1 MLTADLLRATSR
13 GGLVRPQWLPTE
25 GPGGDAARARA
36 AELIAVFA
44 EHVGR
49 PRGAL
54 DEAVEAR
61 VAGRPDPKLD
71 RGLVKLLEDRA
82 RFVGLPPE
90 EAAVR
95 RRTVFEAAAA
105 RRRADAPEFDGDLEA
120 ELVLDPTWFDR
131 GGLLATV
138 AAGFDTTAER
148 VDRELYGDLS
158 ENEVLE
164 AFESLPPEEL
174 VERYNLALA
183 QAVLLRAMKL
193 RVTIERADPPRLR
206 QLIRH
211 VKFHGLMTAARRD
224 GDVVVL
230 ELDGPLSIFSATPR
244 YGVKM
249 AGFLPALLLCEAWS
263 LEAEVQLGHARQRRT
278 FVLDPSAGLRSRA
291 RDAGAWLPELVEA
304 FERRFA
310 EVAPDWEIDRAVPLL
325 NLGGEVVVPDFRFV
339 HKKSRFEASLE
350 VLGYWRRGAV
360 DRRLAALREHGAPRL
375 VLALDPGL
383 KVGEEKLRGL
393 EGPVVSFRDVPDAR
407 KVRKALEDL
416 RRSAGPKRKRKP
428 RAPKAVSGG

>member
-1 MLTADLLRATSR
+1 MLTADLVRATAR
-13 GGLVRPQWLPTE
+13 GGLVRPQWLATA
-25 GPGGDAARARA
+25 GPGGEAARARA
-36 AELIAVFA
+36 AEWIALFD

-49 PRGAL
+49 PRGEL
-54 DEAVEAR
+54 DEAIDER

-82 RFVGLPPE
+82 TFRGLSSE
-90 EAAVR
+90 D
-95 RRTVFEAAAA
+95 AAA
-105 RRRADAPEFDGDLEA
+105 RRRAVFAASAAAWRGGA
-120 ELVLDPTWFDR
+120 FDR
-131 GGLLATV
+131 AAVLADV
-138 AAGFDTTAER
+138 APTFATTP
-148 VDRELYGDLS
+148 DRLDEELYGDLRES
-158 ENEVLE
+158 EVLE
-164 AFESLPPEEL
+164 GWGRVEPDEL

-183 QAVLLRAMKL
+183 QAVLLRAL
-193 RVTIERADPPRLR
+193 RLSVRVERAEPPRLR
-206 QLIRH
+206 QLLRH
-211 VKFHGLMTAARRD
+211 VKFHGLLQAARRE
-224 GDVVVL
+224 GEAIVL

-263 LEAEVQLGHARQRRT
+263 LEADVQLGHRRHRRR
-278 FVLDPSAGLRSRA
+278 FLLDPSAGLRSRA

-310 EVAPDWEIDRAVPLL
+310 EVAPDWAVDRTVPLL

-339 HKKSRFEASLE
+339 HRESGFEASME

-375 VLALDPGL
+375 LLALDPSL
-383 KVGEEKLRGL
+383 KVGKEQLRGI

-407 KVRKALEDL
+407 KVRKVLEGL
-416 RRSAGPKRKRKP
+416 RAS
-428 RAPKAVSGG
+428 